1 MSTARTR
8 TRPEPGGDGR
18 IRLSWP
24 TTIVVALLWVAS
36 PGCWGGGTE
45 LRDIGPQDLLDRAE
59 RQLEKGD
66 ELRAIETLTRITIDH
81 PGVAYIDYVVYL
93 LGSAHLEAHD
103 FVEARASFQRLGRDY
118 PFSEYADDALFL
130 IGEASWQQVDSAVT
144 DPEPAL
150 EARDRYQS
158 FLREYPDSPL
168 ATQARS
174 RLVEID
180 ELLAEKKFKNAETY
194 DRLGRP
200 RAVVVYVERL
210 IEEFPTTRVVPDGVL
225 LMARAHHELG
235 DVGEACAALTLL
247 RSLPQ
252 SAERP
257 DLVDE
262 ARSLTREW
270 ACDAAL
276 GTAEATR

>member
-1 MSTARTR
+1 MAATA
-8 TRPEPGGDGR
+8 
-18 IRLSWP
+18 
-24 TTIVVALLWVAS
+24 ALVLLAGV
-36 PGCWGGGTE
+36 GCWGGGTN
-45 LRDIGPQDLLDRAE
+45 LRNVGPQDLLDRAE
-59 RQLEKGD
+59 RQLENGD

-93 LGSAHLEAHD
+93 LGTAHLEAQD
-103 FVEARASFQRLGRDY
+103 YVEATASLERLGRDY

-130 IGEASWQQVDSAVT
+130 IGEASWRQVDSAVT
-144 DPEPAL
+144 DPEPAHR
-150 EARDRYQS
+150 ARDRYQS

-168 ATQARS
+168 APEARG

-200 RAVVVYVERL
+200 RAVVVYVQRL
-210 IEEFPTTRVVPDGVL
+210 IEEYPTTRVVPDGVL
-225 LMARAHHELG
+225 LMARAHRELG
-235 DVGEACAALTLL
+235 DTAEACAALTLL

-252 SAERP
+252 VAERAN
-257 DLVDE
+257 LVDE

-270 ACDAAL
+270 KCDVAL